1 MDTKHASIK
10 MFDLNRKFFDN
21 AFMAASNAQDQFE
34 KMMVSCMALSPWF
47 PEETRT
53 WITEGFDTGRNWRN
67 QVKAAV
73 DGHFQNMKVDFCGNG
88 GDIQWRVAGDLVDG
102 RVIWPQVDHD
112 RGHAAQLLDLL
123 RHRGDAVPAR
133 HPRH

>member
-88 GDIQWRVAGDLVDG
+88 GDIA
-102 RVIWPQVDHD
+102 
-112 RGHAAQLLDLL
+112 
-123 RHRGDAVPAR
+123 DAVR
-133 HPRH
+133 